1 MSRTTSSSIT
11 PAVPVIPV
19 TPIQA
24 ITPSRVKRGKQTTDA
39 INTVNTP
46 AKSSPVTPTMT
57 TKASTVKPQSPGG
70 PVKKGK
76 ETAVEQATQRTQ
88 KEDTKATPE
97 ATPDEF
103 AKGKRSSRKNTIT
116 AGTTPQRKPT
126 RESKGG
132 SKDDAPTPV
141 TTPAS
146 TKRQHP
152 GKLDIT
158 AAIRTPETEKSP
170 APSSQKADGRTRSA
184 RVLSTTTSVPA
195 SPATAISGSPIK
207 RTMAPRTLRVVP
219 TPKSEVPPSLPT
231 PSASSVPH
239 FPSVD
244 KLRSRQASIASV
256 NMPGTPISEMIS
268 DNASVTST
276 SISRA
281 SSPPPIGTKVGTAP
295 VRSKTKSQAKKD
307 RQERRRQ
314 IEEELAIDESKSDV
328 EVVQAPII
336 GRKKK
341 AKKSTP
347 LITKPFSAAAKSQ
360 PASPTP
366 TTVEEEHSDA
376 PTPGSKP
383 TQSTKTSA
391 RATPD
396 RERYVSE
403 PEAKRVQTPQSI
415 LADLQKTSDLLTSTL
430 EFFKPLS
437 STLTH
442 ASRSAPASAVSSPP
456 DLKVHFT
463 EADLEALAKKQPVR
477 LNGLEGKPDSRTLV
491 TPNEK
496 FFWGLNEEQEER
508 ALQLEEEIEEF
519 MGYARFHPRT
529 HSSYPYAH
537 SLPTHSQSR
546 DVLPAIAT
554 ALKEAGKKLGNSNT
568 QQMPKLDPSS
578 NLLGS
583 TALPLPP
590 HQPQDPQQPPPPP
603 QPQTPGDAGT
613 YLNQYV
619 LPKTD
624 NPPPNQPRPEMA
636 AVGGAPGSATANIAI
651 NSGKFTKAAKA
662 VIEGGAVGSTEIDG
676 MGIMAAD
683 SLGGVF
689 VQGLEALVGA
699 GLGFHPTQEYGLDAN
714 GNITLGYGGGG
725 LDVQGLMNAFES
737 TGGAGR
743 YGRGSVMTMEEAE
756 RALHGARKDHDVLEK
771 KLAALMKK
779 NKKLWTGNGKA

>member
-1 MSRTTSSSIT
+1 
-11 PAVPVIPV
+11 
-19 TPIQA
+19 
-24 ITPSRVKRGKQTTDA
+24 
-39 INTVNTP
+39 
-46 AKSSPVTPTMT
+46 
-57 TKASTVKPQSPGG
+57 
-70 PVKKGK
+70 
-76 ETAVEQATQRTQ
+76 
-88 KEDTKATPE
+88 
-97 ATPDEF
+97 
-103 AKGKRSSRKNTIT
+103 
-116 AGTTPQRKPT
+116 
-126 RESKGG
+126 
-132 SKDDAPTPV
+132 
-141 TTPAS
+141 
-146 TKRQHP
+146 
-152 GKLDIT
+152 
-158 AAIRTPETEKSP
+158 
-170 APSSQKADGRTRSA
+170 
-184 RVLSTTTSVPA
+184 
-195 SPATAISGSPIK
+195 
-207 RTMAPRTLRVVP
+207 
-219 TPKSEVPPSLPT
+219 
-231 PSASSVPH
+231 
-239 FPSVD
+239 
-244 KLRSRQASIASV
+244 
-256 NMPGTPISEMIS
+256 MIS

-347 LITKPFSAAAKSQ
+347 LTKPFSAAAKSQ